1 MGLSRGAGDRVSAV
15 AWGGLCAGGFSHW
28 QCVGIVVE
36 RGAGK
41 EGGENGEAEG
51 GGRGEKRGKGKR
63 KVGEGGTGETERKGF
78 WFPKLQ
84 DNEKQ
89 ELCAVE

>member
-1 MGLSRGAGDRVSAV
+1 M
-15 AWGGLCAGGFSHW
+15 
-28 QCVGIVVE
+28 GIVVE

-51 GGRGEKRGKGKR
+51 GGRGERRGKEKR
-63 KVGEGGTGETERKGF
+63 EEGEGETGETERKGF

-84 DNEKQ
+84 DEKQ
-89 ELCAVE
+89 ELCVVE

>member
-1 MGLSRGAGDRVSAV
+1 M
-15 AWGGLCAGGFSHW
+15 
-28 QCVGIVVE
+28 E
-36 RGAGK
+36 RQRE
-41 EGGENGEAEG
+41 EGGE
-51 GGRGEKRGKGKR
+51 RGGKGKR
-63 KVGEGGTGETERKGF
+63 EEGEGGTGETERKGF